1 MNFLQKNKIEKDLV
15 LIGGGH
21 SHLNVLMSF
30 IKKPIP
36 YIRIT
41 LVSNTIDTPYSG
53 MLPGFIEG
61 TYSWREVNIDLY
73 KLTLMGNF
81 RFINDD
87 VINLSGNAKII
98 CFKERPSISFDFLSI
113 NCGIESN
120 YKQIIGAKK
129 HTIPLKPI
137 SKLNFSWL
145 ENFKKIKS
153 IAIIGGGAA
162 GTEVS
167 LAIRKRLN
175 DKSIKIKIFTGYKGL
190 LPNFNNIS
198 KKKITNI
205 LKKNDVKFYE
215 NEPVKKITSTF
226 IITDKNFKYKI
237 DKVILA
243 TNGIAPNWLK
253 KTDLTLCEKGFIIT
267 NNQFQTNFENIFAA
281 GDVTN
286 FNNLN
291 LQKSGV
297 YAVKSGKILSGN
309 IRSFILKG
317 KLKQYL
323 PQKHLLALIGLSN
336 GQALANKL
344 FFSSTSKLN
353 YKIKK
358 LIDLR
363 FIQKYTKLNSKQSNK
378 KIDDFMEC
386 QGCAAK
392 ISPEAIKKTLPKEI
406 IYNSKDA
413 SSIPKFPKLFH
424 TVDMISSIITDPYK
438 LGMISANHA
447 LSDIYSSGSYPI
459 SAQMILQLP
468 SSNDEI
474 HSRDIRQIY
483 NGSKKIMDKNSCVI
497 NGGHTMIGQ
506 DYNPVIGFTII
517 GKSKLNKNRKNIIY
531 GDPLFL
537 TGKIG
542 SGLIFAGINTGKI
555 DSYHKLEVIDH
566 MIEGN
571 FRIGKILNK
580 INPLCCTDVT
590 GFGLANHLINLI
602 NREKQSIGFNLELNK
617 IATFK
622 GVKECLKRQIRSTF
636 FEQNFNS
643 AKNSI
648 IFKNNLNNRHEILF
662 DPQTV
667 GGFLF
672 VISKGSIKEVSK
684 LLDDNKVEYSIIG
697 SANNNKPNINILQN
711 G

>member
-1 MNFLQKNKIEKDLV
+1 
-15 LIGGGH
+15 
-21 SHLNVLMSF
+21 
-30 IKKPIP
+30 
-36 YIRIT
+36 
-41 LVSNTIDTPYSG
+41 
-53 MLPGFIEG
+53 
-61 TYSWREVNIDLY
+61 
-73 KLTLMGNF
+73 
-81 RFINDD
+81 
-87 VINLSGNAKII
+87 
-98 CFKERPSISFDFLSI
+98 
-113 NCGIESN
+113 
-120 YKQIIGAKK
+120 
-129 HTIPLKPI
+129 
-137 SKLNFSWL
+137 
-145 ENFKKIKS
+145 
-153 IAIIGGGAA
+153 
-162 GTEVS
+162 
-167 LAIRKRLN
+167 
-175 DKSIKIKIFTGYKGL
+175 
-190 LPNFNNIS
+190 
-198 KKKITNI
+198 
-205 LKKNDVKFYE
+205 
-215 NEPVKKITSTF
+215 
-226 IITDKNFKYKI
+226 
-237 DKVILA
+237 
-243 TNGIAPNWLK
+243 
-253 KTDLTLCEKGFIIT
+253 
-267 NNQFQTNFENIFAA
+267 
-281 GDVTN
+281 
-286 FNNLN
+286 
-291 LQKSGV
+291 
-297 YAVKSGKILSGN
+297 
-309 IRSFILKG
+309 
-317 KLKQYL
+317 
-323 PQKHLLALIGLSN
+323 
-336 GQALANKL
+336 
-344 FFSSTSKLN
+344 
-353 YKIKK
+353 
-358 LIDLR
+358 
-363 FIQKYTKLNSKQSNK
+363 
-378 KIDDFMEC
+378 
-386 QGCAAK
+386 
-392 ISPEAIKKTLPKEI
+392 
-406 IYNSKDA
+406 
-413 SSIPKFPKLFH
+413 
-424 TVDMISSIITDPYK
+424 
-438 LGMISANHA
+438 MISANHA